1 MPRLEG
7 KIVLVTGAAGAIG
20 AAIVDAVAAEG
31 GVAVTSDLPGHG
43 RVAHTLDVTSE
54 ADWIRVIAAIEQSHG
69 RLDGLVNAAG
79 VVAVGSVED
88 TDFATWRRVL
98 AINLDGTFLGCKYAL
113 PLMRRE
119 GGSIVNI
126 SSVSGLVGGHN
137 LAAYNASKGGVRL
150 LTKSVALHGARL
162 KPPVR
167 CNSVHPA
174 FIEGPLVDGL
184 IAQVRDPASARTR
197 MAAMV
202 PLGRFGTPAE
212 VAALCVYLLS
222 DEVQFRHRRR
232 DGARWRAYR
241 AVKRRAD
248 TQLHER
254 GHCDSIRQ
262 NTRPGRQ

>member
-1 MPRLEG
+1 MPRL
-7 KIVLVTGAAGAIG
+7 KDKVVLVTGAAGAIG
-20 AAIVDAVAAEG
+20 AAIAEAIDAEG
-31 GVAVTSDLPGHG
+31 GTAIRSDLAG
-43 RVAHTLDVTSE
+43 RGDVADALDVTVES
-54 ADWIRVIAAIEQSHG
+54 DWARITAVIADTHG

-79 VVAVGSVED
+79 IVAIGTVED

-113 PLMRRE
+113 PLLKAC

-174 FIEGPLVDGL
+174 FIEGPMAEGMV
-184 IAQVRDPASARTR
+184 AQFRDPVRAREKLAAS
-197 MAAMV
+197 V

-212 VAALCVYLLS
+212 VADLAVYLLS
-222 DEVQFRHRRR
+222 EEAAFVTGAEFVL
-232 DGARWRAYR
+232 DGGLTA
-241 AVKRRAD
+241 
-248 TQLHER
+248 Q
-254 GHCDSIRQ
+254 
-262 NTRPGRQ
+262 